1 MIEYI
6 VDGVKFGLS
15 YQSLREEYF
24 RFCQMTDEQF
34 LKELPAAAHLACVIC
49 YLKEVPTY
57 VCLCDKGIVHELI
70 HLLHIPDGNTTSL
83 RDIRTIFEQTL
94 KLS

>member
-6 VDGVKFGLS
+6 VDDSRFLLS

-24 RFCQMTDEQF
+24 RFCQMKDDEF
-34 LKELPAAAHLACVIC
+34 IKEIPAAAHLACVIC
-49 YLKEVPTY
+49 YFKEVPGY
-57 VCLCDKGIVHELI
+57 VCLSDKGVIHELI

-83 RDIRTIFEQTL
+83 RDIRNLFEQTL
-94 KLS
+94 KLA